1 MVFVDHLGQFKW
13 CWYIILDQQ
22 QTSSYIPKI
31 SLTTLKTRKIEFHFM
46 SVGFSSHLTE
56 YLSWSPPLSQELQC
70 GPGDGQSDGETLWFR
85 PHIHHGE
92 DHLCLFPSSAGR
104 TAVPPQPQGGGSHA
118 QVQTPGQ
125 VSGKWLSMYLLYL
138 REVYLCHCNRGIFT
152 VPVHF
157 PSSVIQSVWA
167 EAWHHPFKPK
177 GRAFVRFYVFML
189 LVALRLKF

>member
-1 MVFVDHLGQFKW
+1 
-13 CWYIILDQQ
+13 
-22 QTSSYIPKI
+22 
-31 SLTTLKTRKIEFHFM
+31 M

-138 REVYLCHCNRGIFT
+138 REVYLCHSNRGIFT
-152 VPVHF
+152 LPVHF

-177 GRAFVRFYVFML
+177 GRAWLCTILCVYVASCFAAEL
-189 LVALRLKF
+189 LKTRLHHQRLKSLSLSGSWLRLARYARSSSG